1 MTSGINQDVEIL
13 GKVFHLQTQLSRTA
27 EPCIRTEVFHG
38 GKLVATRDSVLE
50 SAELALSDR
59 ETLQRRL
66 KEHHKRILESIVE
79 RARLFRERET
89 GPRDVRMQAPGATE
103 LEEIS
108 ALEIVDSTPV
118 VVRKVDIALRVR
130 RILERFRLRIGPLP
144 AVSPSNRDELL
155 ARISASFAWILESPD
170 FDEIRVD
177 EQVRFNLLRDQID
190 DWLGGHRDPK
200 QGDRVFAEVVNFLD
214 YLAGV
219 NNRAELAAFDRDLL
233 RWALRKAEA
242 EGLTPRLREH
252 LEMISGRDPELDRLV
267 EQESITSDQCIGVLR
282 RVLSEVES
290 SIRKT

>member
-13 GKVFHLQTQLSRTA
+13 GKVFHLQTQLCHTS

-38 GKLVATRDSVLE
+38 GKLVATRDSAIE

-79 RARLFRERET
+79 RARLFRERDAE
-89 GPRDVRMQAPGATE
+89 PRDVRVQAPE
-103 LEEIS
+103 VS

-130 RILERFRLRIGPLP
+130 RILERFRVRIGPLP

-155 ARISASFAWILESPD
+155 ARISASFAWIIESAD

-177 EQVRFNLLRDQID
+177 EQVRFNLLRDQVD

-233 RWALRKAEA
+233 RWALRKAES

-252 LEMISGRDPELDRLV
+252 LQMISGRDPELDRLV
-267 EQESITSDQCIGVLR
+267 EQESITSEQCIGVLR

-290 SIRKT
+290 SIR